1 MVDISINAYIND
13 MIKHTLRVYHLAVA
27 LSERD
32 PSSATNFETMQESL
46 QQSGLANIF
55 NLFWEK
61 LCHILRQSLTK
72 VQHNFAYLFASL
84 SGRYSVFLTQLKAF
98 WDKILSQV

>member
-46 QQSGLANIF
+46 
-55 NLFWEK
+55 
-61 LCHILRQSLTK
+61 
-72 VQHNFAYLFASL
+72 
-84 SGRYSVFLTQLKAF
+84 
-98 WDKILSQV
+98 

>member
-32 PSSATNFETMQESL
+32 PSSATNFETMQETL
-46 QQSGLANIF
+46 QHSGLANIF

-61 LCHILRQSLTK
+61 LCHILRQSLSK
-72 VQHNFAYLFASL
+72 VQNNFAYLFASL
-84 SGRYSVFLTQLKAF
+84 SGRYSVFLT
-98 WDKILSQV
+98 